1 MANISRGGI
10 EVIRQL
16 KNIFKVLGW
25 EKWQPRNLCRAKIS
39 LENVGKIM
47 TL

>member
-1 MANISRGGI
+1 MANISTGGI

-25 EKWQPRNLCRAKIS
+25 GNGNLEIYAEQKS
-39 LENVGKIM
+39 PLKM
-47 TL
+47 